1 MPTQTFENLPEEKRR
16 RLVDLAIEEFTEH
29 PYAQASLS
37 RIVARA
43 GIAKG
48 SIYQYFDDK
57 LDLYRWLLTREVA
70 HRKQEHLATA
80 VPPTSGDLFDRL
92 GAMYL
97 IGLRFMLSHPRLA
110 RLGARALEPS
120 GDPGADRVHEELR
133 RIGLDGVRAMIEGAR
148 GRGEVAASVDID
160 LAAHV
165 IAQVMGPGLTG
176 ALLDRLG
183 TDVRGLIEEPGL
195 ARRITDADLRSL
207 VDGAVGILRGGMGGG
222 VERDF
227 SKGKGAKL

>member
-1 MPTQTFENLPEEKRR
+1 MPKPTFENLPEEKRR
-16 RLVDLAIEEFTEH
+16 RLIDLAVDEFTEH

-70 HRKQEHLATA
+70 RRKQEHLAAA
-80 VPPTSGDLFDRL
+80 VPLAMGDLFDRL

-97 IGLRFMLSHPRLA
+97 VGLRFLLAHPRIA
-110 RLGARALEPS
+110 RLGTRALEPS
-120 GDPGADRVHEELR
+120 GDPDADRVHEELR
-133 RIGLDGVRAMIEGAR
+133 RMGLDGVRAMLADAR
-148 GRGEVAASVDID
+148 GRGEVSAAVDID

-176 ALLDRLG
+176 ALLERLG
-183 TDVRGLIEEPGL
+183 TDVEGLIGKPSL
-195 ARRITDADLRSL
+195 ARRINEGELKAL
-207 VDGAVGILRGGMGGG
+207 VDGAVAILRRGMGGG
-222 VERDF
+222 DQ
-227 SKGKGAKL
+227 SDLSKGAKR

>member
-1 MPTQTFENLPEEKRR
+1 MPKPTFENLPEEKRR
-16 RLVDLAIEEFTEH
+16 RLIDLAVDEFTEH

-70 HRKQEHLATA
+70 RRKQEHLADA
-80 VPPTSGDLFDRL
+80 VPLAMGDLFDRL

-97 IGLRFMLSHPRLA
+97 VGLRFLLAHPRIA
-110 RLGARALEPS
+110 RLGTRALEPS
-120 GDPGADRVHEELR
+120 GDPDADRVHEELR
-133 RIGLDGVRAMIEGAR
+133 RMGLDGVRAMLADAR
-148 GRGEVAASVDID
+148 GRGEVSAAVDID

-176 ALLDRLG
+176 ALLERLG
-183 TDVRGLIEEPGL
+183 TDVEGLIGKPSL
-195 ARRITDADLRSL
+195 ARRINEGELKAL
-207 VDGAVGILRGGMGGG
+207 VDGAVAILRRGMGGG
-222 VERDF
+222 DQ
-227 SKGKGAKL
+227 SDLSKGAKR

>member
-1 MPTQTFENLPEEKRR
+1 MPKPTFENLPEEKRR
-16 RLVDLAIEEFTEH
+16 RLLDLAVEEFTEH

-57 LDLYRWLLTREVA
+57 LDLYRWLLTHEVGR
-70 HRKQEHLATA
+70 RKQEHLADA
-80 VPPTSGDLFDRL
+80 VPPSMGDLFDRL

-97 IGLRFMLSHPRLA
+97 VGIRFLLAHPRIA
-110 RLGARALEPS
+110 RLGTRALEPS
-120 GDPGADRVHEELR
+120 GDPEADRVNEELR
-133 RIGLDGVRAMIEGAR
+133 RMGLDGVRAMLADAR
-148 GRGEVAASVDID
+148 GRGEISTAVDID

-176 ALLDRLG
+176 ALLERLG
-183 TDVRGLIEEPGL
+183 TDLRGLIREPSL
-195 ARRITDADLRSL
+195 ARGINEGELKVL
-207 VDGAVGILRGGMGGG
+207 VDGAVAILRRGMGGG
-222 VERDF
+222 NANDL
-227 SKGKGAKL
+227 SKGAKR